1 VNKAKFI
8 ASDISDELSGVYT
21 FDIAAQQLPG
31 TKAP

>member
-1 VNKAKFI
+1 VL
-8 ASDISDELSGVYT
+8 ISVQKLKLTGIYT